1 MINGRPN
8 AKNSLPRLV
17 AVAGWLLL
25 LPVVVA
31 LLGCLWLSVA
41 GRAESPA
48 WIEQLVLVSPVAF
61 TAYWLLGWSSQAS
74 DPPRR
79 MLLGITVLLMLPAL
93 TVVLA
98 LEPWQRAEMQ
108 RQRALFANQTHLD
121 TALERHDCPN
131 GDTLVVA
138 PWLFVIDGK
147 ELRRLVELRIVP
159 ADRTSPSRLLVRA
172 TARDDLAH
180 RQKMVEE
187 QDAAIACIGSASAL
201 EGLVQ
206 RIAEGTFK

>member
-8 AKNSLPRLV
+8 AKSSLPRLL
-17 AVAGWLLL
+17 AVAGRLLL
-25 LPVVVA
+25 LPVVVV
-31 LLGCLWLSVA
+31 LLGYLWLSVA

-48 WIEQLVLVSPVAF
+48 WIGQLVLVSPVAF
-61 TAYWLLGWSSQAS
+61 TAYWLLGWSSQAYHL
-74 DPPRR
+74 PRR

-98 LEPWQRAEMQ
+98 VEPWQRAEMQ
-108 RQRALFANQTHLD
+108 RQHALYANQTHLD

-138 PWLFVIDGK
+138 PWLFVIEGK
-147 ELRRLVELRIVP
+147 ELRRLVELRLVP
-159 ADRTSPSRLLVRA
+159 TDRTSSSPLLVRA
-172 TARDDLAH
+172 TARGDLAH
-180 RQKMVEE
+180 RQTTAEE
-187 QDAAIACIGSASAL
+187 QEAAVACIGNAGAL

-206 RIAEGTFK
+206 RIAEGTFE